1 MCLWYQFE
9 APMLLWSR
17 VIAFT
22 NLGAHTTRLAGWW
35 QYPIFPPEGLLLCG
49 FRASLPLWSVGLE
62 WVCVHSVC
70 INHFSLWQKANTQ
83 MLIPAMSVVLYLTMT
98 GTAVLT
104 ISTGRRNSYLL
115 CMFGYCMPFK
125 FDIETTELKWNPSLQ
140 LNLPVKKKCK
150 KGFPLVKPNTVFSP
164 SLISC
169 LHVCLWVK

>member
-70 INHFSLWQKANTQ
+70 INHFSLWQKANTH
-83 MLIPAMSVVLYLTMT
+83 MLIPVMS
-98 GTAVLT
+98 GHAVLT
-104 ISTGRRNSYLL
+104 ISTGGRNSYLL

-125 FDIETTELKWNPSLQ
+125 FDIETTELKWNP
-140 LNLPVKKKCK
+140 PVKRNVR
-150 KGFPLVKPNTVFSP
+150 KGFLLLSQTLCVFTIVDFLP
-164 SLISC
+164 EAGFMC
-169 LHVCLWVK
+169 ACG